1 MGSSRRR
8 DSFKPA
14 KPAATAAPAAGRFAD
29 QLLTCEQCGRQFVYT
44 VEQQR
49 RRADLGL
56 PVEAPALCPTCAPAD
71 YAEPAETPR
80 QERREERTPAPA
92 RAAAAPASAPRS
104 YERQQPDRASS
115 GKHERQGT
123 SAGFTVRSIGHVK
136 WYDDERGYGFI
147 VDEETGEEYFV
158 HQSALESG
166 MTTLLEGQLVEFE
179 VVHRQKGPEAVYILT
194 L

>member
-1 MGSSRRR
+1 MGRSRRR
-8 DSFKPA
+8 DSYKPA
-14 KPAATAAPAAGRFAD
+14 KPTAAAPTAGRFAD
-29 QLLTCEQCGRQFVYT
+29 QLLTCEQCGRQFVFT

-56 PVEAPALCPTCAPAD
+56 PSEAPSLCPICAPAD
-71 YAEPAETPR
+71 YAAPVETPPR
-80 QERREERTPAPA
+80 QEHREERSPA
-92 RAAAAPASAPRS
+92 RVAPAAAAPSRPKTEREPVRDASGKR
-104 YERQQPDRASS
+104 ERQES
-115 GKHERQGT
+115 G
-123 SAGFTVRSIGHVK
+123 AGFTVRSLGHVK